1 VSQPADQRPNLLKLT
16 YSEQSMPDIRK
27 ETEGL
32 GDVEV
37 PTDKLWDAQAQL
49 WLEPTVRRT
58 LDK

>member
-1 VSQPADQRPNLLKLT
+1 
-16 YSEQSMPDIRK
+16 MPDIRK

-58 LDK
+58 LEK